1 MFNLISLLAENNA
14 ESAINPLYE
23 AITTI
28 GPYAIG
34 IVGALGLIYAIVLGV
49 KFSKAQGQEEVTAAK
64 KQLVNAIIGVI
75 TILVLLSIL
84 YAIREPLIQWAN
96 S

>member
-49 KFSKAQGQEEVTAAK
+49 MFSKAQGQEEVTAAK

-75 TILVLLSIL
+75 TIVVLLSIL
-84 YAIREPLIQWAN
+84 YAIRDPLIQWAN